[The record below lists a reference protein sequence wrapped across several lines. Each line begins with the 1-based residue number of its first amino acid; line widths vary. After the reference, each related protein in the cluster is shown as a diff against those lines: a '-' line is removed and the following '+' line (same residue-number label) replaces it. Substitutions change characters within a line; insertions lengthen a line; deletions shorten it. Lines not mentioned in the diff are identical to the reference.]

1 MSVYEIEKIQDNL
14 YSINENITN
23 NKFPIIIYL
32 VTGKEKA
39 ALIDTGIGTGNL
51 NETVR
56 LITKKPVVV
65 LHTHGHLD
73 HIGADALF
81 SQLYLNYK
89 EYSLANR
96 CGDFEALTQ
105 ERLNFIKLNLK
116 DRPEMYADIKSHIVK
131 SEKIYYKNISDGDI
145 INLGGIKL
153 EAVSTPGHTA
163 GSISY
168 VNNEDHY
175 AFTGDGIA
183 DIHWFDGEESIK
195 VQDFLN
201 TLNHFE
207 SKAKSVKKIYA
218 AHVPKAFDSELIN
231 DLRIAAR
238 AIING
243 AEDEIENA
251 DYKFLKH
258 GNLYA
263 HRSGQATIY
272 YHKKNVYSINNN
284 NQVKTAVGDKC

>member
-1 MSVYEIEKIQDNL
+1 MSVYEVEKIQDNL
-14 YSINENITN
+14 YSIKEDVTN
-23 NKFPIIIYL
+23 GKFPIIIYL
-32 VTGKEKA
+32 VIGKEKA

-51 NETVR
+51 REEVR
-56 LITKKPVVV
+56 SITKKPVAV

-73 HIGADALF
+73 HVGADALF
-81 SQLYLNYK
+81 SELYLNSR
-89 EYSLANR
+89 EYSLSNNG
-96 CGDFEALTQ
+96 GDFEALTQ

-116 DRPEMYADIKSHIVK
+116 DKPQIYEDIKSHIVK
-131 SEKIYYKNISDGDI
+131 SEKVHYKNISDGDTI
-145 INLGGIKL
+145 DLGGTKL
-153 EAVSTPGHTA
+153 EAVSTPGHTP

-183 DIHWFDGEESIK
+183 DIHWFDGEASIK
-195 VQDFLN
+195 VEGFLN

-207 SKAKSVKKIYA
+207 SKAKRVKRIYA
-218 AHVPKAFDSELIN
+218 AHVLKGFDSKLIH
-231 DLRIAAR
+231 DLQTAAR

-243 AEDEIENA
+243 SDDEVENA
-251 DYKFLKH
+251 DYEFLKH

-272 YHKKNVYSINNN
+272 YDKENIYSKKCIDI
-284 NQVKTAVGDKC
+284 K